1 MKPPLYPAPQPE
13 GASRLER
20 MTFLRRNYFYGMAL
34 LVPIFVVGLIAFTP
48 VVFVCV
54 AVWLLQLCGLL
65 VLQAQIR
72 SERRRSEHD

>member
-1 MKPPLYPAPQPE
+1 MRPPLYPATPPK

-20 MTFLRRNYFYGMAL
+20 MEFLRRNYFYGMAL
-34 LVPIFVVGLIAFTP
+34 VMPIFVSGLIAFTP

-65 VLQAQIR
+65 VLQSQIR
-72 SERRRSEHD
+72 AERGGSEH